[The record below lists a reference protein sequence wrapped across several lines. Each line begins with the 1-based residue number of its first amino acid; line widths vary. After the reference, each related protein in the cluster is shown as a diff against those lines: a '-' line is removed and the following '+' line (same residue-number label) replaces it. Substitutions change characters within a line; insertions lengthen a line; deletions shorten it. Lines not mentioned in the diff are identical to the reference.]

1 MLVFVLGLF
10 GQCAFS
16 RPDDIPVIIHR
27 DWNNRV
33 ELVSSCVKDTVRVWV
48 GVTLRFNAE
57 FFEQTRQVKLSS
69 VTFSSLALN
78 VKDSSGKVRYLKYDR
93 YDMPPDSVRCIWDV
107 CDSSVWFLIPVIN
120 IGIFAS
126 DCPKTLIHDTP
137 TTNSNKTFFMLLH
150 FPINS
155 NINCPSL

>member
-1 MLVFVLGLF
+1 MRKLLLVFVLGLF

-57 FFEQTRQVKLSS
+57 FLGV
-69 VTFSSLALN
+69 
-78 VKDSSGKVRYLKYDR
+78 
-93 YDMPPDSVRCIWDV
+93 
-107 CDSSVWFLIPVIN
+107 
-120 IGIFAS
+120 
-126 DCPKTLIHDTP
+126 
-137 TTNSNKTFFMLLH
+137 
-150 FPINS
+150 
-155 NINCPSL
+155 